1 MTEADAI
8 ERLEAMRAELDRIDA
23 DLVDLL
29 GRRYRTIRDVA
40 EHKRLTGIAVM
51 QPSRV
56 EEVLATRLQRAREAE
71 LDPRLVERLWTTI
84 ITHACQVENVVGGIE
99 GGELLFQG
107 VSLDHGRI
115 EVDDLDAACEMICQ
129 RLSFDRVKQRGNESK
144 GQGAAILKGGDVTL
158 LVSERVAPSEGNCRP
173 AHIAIQV
180 HKLASTVG
188 ELRRRGNSVEVQPG
202 SHTKPESS
210 LYGSRSVRE
219 PPGGR
224 FGAAAACLPAEGG
237 RRLSAA
243 RSRARSCK
251 LDEAAAAS
259 MERRKPHVMPPAA

>member
-8 ERLEAMRAELDRIDA
+8 ERLEALRAELDRIDA

-115 EVDDLDAACEMICQ
+115 EVDDLDAACKMICQ

-188 ELRRRGNSVEVQPG
+188 ELRRRGNSVEVQPESG
-202 SHTKPESS
+202 SGIRIATVSLGAPARLCVHYVERAPGAKPAPED
-210 LYGSRSVRE
+210 LDG
-219 PPGGR
+219 PT
-224 FGAAAACLPAEGG
+224 APAGED
-237 RRLSAA
+237 S
-243 RSRARSCK
+243 
-251 LDEAAAAS
+251 
-259 MERRKPHVMPPAA
+259 RRKT